1 MIDYEAELEIALL
14 NKRFLQKNID
24 KLAKA
29 LDENDTTTIEKFKR
43 RRYYADQINEDS
55 IAQRELSDRREISAL
70 CYKILRK
77 PQCKRISVGLQGE
90 SFCHPTMGEK
100 TRRAVFD

>member
-1 MIDYEAELEIALL
+1 MTDYQMQLEIELL
-14 NKRFLQKNID
+14 NKKFLQKNVD
-24 KLAKA
+24 ELEKA

-43 RRYYADQINEDS
+43 RRYYADQVNENN
-55 IAQRELSDRREISAL
+55 ITERKLEHRREVSAL
-70 CYKILRK
+70 CHKILRK

-90 SFCHPTMGEK
+90 SFCHPTMGEA

>member
-14 NKRFLQKNID
+14 NKRFLQKSID
-24 KLAKA
+24 ELAKA

-43 RRYYADQINEDS
+43 RRHYAEQINTDTV
-55 IAQRELSDRREISAL
+55 AKRELSDRREISAL
-70 CYKILRK
+70 CHKILRK
-77 PQCKRISVGLQGE
+77 SERERTSVGLQGE
-90 SFCHPTMGEK
+90 SYCHPTMGEA